1 MMPKDNIEIAKKL
14 VDHVDKFQDKQLKY
28 MLYKELER
36 WIQGY
41 AVDSIQKEI
50 LTENNRNKKRT

>member
-1 MMPKDNIEIAKKL
+1 MPKDNINTAKKL
-14 VDHVDKFQDKQLKY
+14 LDQVDKFQDKQLKY

-36 WIQGY
+36 WVQGY